1 MGKSIK
7 LSNEKRD
14 AIKDDLI
21 KEYKKK
27 IKFEEE
33 KTKLVDLITKWFD
46 ENLDPDI
53 KKLYDKYQKKS
64 GNNIYKNY
72 NYELFNVQSFTFY
85 LDADNWSYRVEIPN
99 VLIGAYGLFKNIS
112 STLLSNRSSSVINK
126 LAVVNNISGAREIIN
141 SLQDK
146 IKNINQVK
154 SRLNCA
160 LSHINTSN
168 QLKAEFPE
176 AYESFKRLFDEDTG
190 YVKPET
196 KMPNRC
202 DDIEGIRAMLQ

>member
-14 AIKDDLI
+14 AIKDDLV

-33 KTKLVDLITKWFD
+33 RTKLVDLITKWFD

-53 KKLYDKYQKKS
+53 KKLYDKYKNCNK
-64 GNNIYKNY
+64 ICKNY
-72 NYELFNVQSFTFY
+72 NYELFNVQSFVFY

-99 VLIGAYGLFKNIS
+99 VLIGAYGLFENIPTLISNKS
-112 STLLSNRSSSVINK
+112 SYAINK
-126 LAVVNNISGAREIIN
+126 LAVVNHISGAREIIN

-168 QLKAEFPE
+168 QLKVEFPE
-176 AYESFKRLFDEDTG
+176 AYESFKRLFDEYTG

>member
-14 AIKDDLI
+14 AIKDDLV

-33 KTKLVDLITKWFD
+33 RTKLVDLITKWFD

-53 KKLYDKYQKKS
+53 KKLYDKYKNCNK
-64 GNNIYKNY
+64 ICKNY
-72 NYELFNVQSFTFY
+72 NYELFNVQSFVFY

-99 VLIGAYGLFKNIS
+99 VLIGAYGLFENIS
-112 STLLSNRSSSVINK
+112 TLISNKSSYAINK
-126 LAVVNNISGAREIIN
+126 LAVVNHISGAIEIIN

-168 QLKAEFPE
+168 QLKVEFPE
-176 AYESFKRLFDEDTG
+176 AYESFKRLFDEYTG

>member
-14 AIKDDLI
+14 AIKDDLV

-53 KKLYDKYQKKS
+53 KKLYDKYKKC
-64 GNNIYKNY
+64 NKICKNY

-99 VLIGAYGLFKNIS
+99 VLIGAYGLFENIS
-112 STLLSNRSSSVINK
+112 TLISNKSSYAINK
-126 LAVVNNISGAREIIN
+126 LAVVNHISGAREIIN

-146 IKNINQVK
+146 IKSINQVK

-176 AYESFKRLFDEDTG
+176 AYESFKRLFDEYTG

>member
-14 AIKDDLI
+14 AIKDDLV

-53 KKLYDKYQKKS
+53 KKLYDKYKKC
-64 GNNIYKNY
+64 NKICKNY

-99 VLIGAYGLFKNIS
+99 VLIGAYGLFENIPTLISNKS
-112 STLLSNRSSSVINK
+112 SYVINK
-126 LAVVNNISGAREIIN
+126 LAVVNHISGAREIIN

-146 IKNINQVK
+146 IKSINQVK

-168 QLKAEFPE
+168 QLKVEFPE
-176 AYESFKRLFDEDTG
+176 AYESFKRLFDEYTG

>member
-14 AIKDDLI
+14 AIKDDLV

-33 KTKLVDLITKWFD
+33 RTKLVDLITKWFD
-46 ENLDPDI
+46 ENLDPDV

-99 VLIGAYGLFKNIS
+99 VLIGAYGLFENIS
-112 STLLSNRSSSVINK
+112 TLIPNKSSYAINK

>member
-14 AIKDDLI
+14 AIKDDLV

-46 ENLDPDI
+46 ENLDPDV
-53 KKLYDKYQKKS
+53 KKLYDKYKKC
-64 GNNIYKNY
+64 NKICKNY

-85 LDADNWSYRVEIPN
+85 LDANNWSYRVEIPN
-99 VLIGAYGLFKNIS
+99 VLIGAYGLFENIS
-112 STLLSNRSSSVINK
+112 TLISNKSSYAINK
-126 LAVVNNISGAREIIN
+126 LAVVNHISGAREIIN

-146 IKNINQVK
+146 IKSINQVK

-168 QLKAEFPE
+168 QLKVEFPE
-176 AYESFKRLFDEDTG
+176 AYESFKRLFDEYTG

>member
-14 AIKDDLI
+14 AIKDDLV

-64 GNNIYKNY
+64 GNDIYKNY

-112 STLLSNRSSSVINK
+112 TTLLSNRSSSVINK

-146 IKNINQVK
+146 IKSINQVK

>member
-14 AIKDDLI
+14 AIKDDLV

-53 KKLYDKYQKKS
+53 KKLYDKYKKC
-64 GNNIYKNY
+64 NKICKNY

-99 VLIGAYGLFKNIS
+99 VLIGAYGLFENIS
-112 STLLSNRSSSVINK
+112 TLISNKSSYAINK
-126 LAVVNNISGAREIIN
+126 LAVVNHISGAREIIN

-146 IKNINQVK
+146 IKSINQVK

-168 QLKAEFPE
+168 QLKVEFPE
-176 AYESFKRLFDEDTG
+176 AYESFKRLFDEYTG

>member
-14 AIKDDLI
+14 AIKDDLV

-64 GNNIYKNY
+64 GNDIYKNY

-112 STLLSNRSSSVINK
+112 TTLLSNRSSSVINK

-146 IKNINQVK
+146 IKSINQVK

-168 QLKAEFPE
+168 QLKVEFPE
-176 AYESFKRLFDEDTG
+176 AYESFKRLFDEYTG